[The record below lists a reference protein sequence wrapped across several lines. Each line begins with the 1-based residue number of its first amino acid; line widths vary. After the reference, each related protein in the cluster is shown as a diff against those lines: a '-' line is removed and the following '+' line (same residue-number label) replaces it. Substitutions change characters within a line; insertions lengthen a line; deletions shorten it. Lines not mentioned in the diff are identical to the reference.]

1 MTAVMRDPAGRI
13 IAVSARNA
21 SDASLPGDWEPIA
34 DDAPELIRFLDQEVS
49 VDAFAQSD
57 SNLIRVLED
66 LIDLLIDRGVIVFTD
81 LPIEAQRKLSERQ
94 SRRTQ
99 LRKVSLVD
107 DDADLL

>member
-1 MTAVMRDPAGRI
+1 MTVVLRDTSGRI
-13 IAVSARNA
+13 IAVSPLAA
-21 SDASLPGDWEPIA
+21 SDPSLPGEWEPIA
-34 DDAPELIRFLDQEVS
+34 DDAPELVRFMTRDAS
-49 VDAFAQSD
+49 ADAFAESD

-81 LPIEAQRKLSERQ
+81 LPVEAQRKLSERQ